1 MNPTTSPFRRR
12 TVAALALGL
21 AAAGLLGACGNDDDD
36 ATDVVDDASGEIE
49 VTGAWARTSPAMATA
64 GAAYFEITN
73 GTDTDDALVSAS
85 VDPSVAATVE
95 LHETSMAGGDMD
107 GDAGMDGDEGMDG
120 GDADMGGGEGMDGD
134 EGMDGGDAPMMQM
147 RPVDEIPVPAGA
159 TVALEPGGLHVMM
172 LDLAEPLEIGSTIEL
187 TLTFEQAGEVVVTAE
202 VRDSAP

>member
-1 MNPTTSPFRRR
+1 MNPTATFRRR

-21 AAAGLLGACGNDDDD
+21 AAAGLLGACGNDDD
-36 ATDVVDDASGEIE
+36 ATEVVDDAGEIE

-64 GAAYFEITN
+64 GAAYLEITN
-73 GTDTDDALVSAS
+73 ETETDDALVSAS

-107 GDAGMDGDEGMDG
+107 G
-120 GDADMGGGEGMDGD
+120 GDADMGGD